1 MVVMWGVRMRRK
13 SGGNQ
18 KRQKWGLINPIGI
31 GRRGW
36 RGRRGGWGRTRDRKV
51 AGLSMGT
58 SLSSWFEMCMA
69 LGGALLMLIQS

>member
-1 MVVMWGVRMRRK
+1 M
-13 SGGNQ
+13 GGS
-18 KRQKWGLINPIGI
+18 KRQKWGLIIPIGI

-36 RGRRGGWGRTRDRKV
+36 RGRRGRTRDRKV

-58 SLSSWFEMCMA
+58 SLSSWFGMCMV

>member
-1 MVVMWGVRMRRK
+1 MGGSRR
-13 SGGNQ
+13 G

-31 GRRGW
+31 GKRGW
-36 RGRRGGWGRTRDRKV
+36 RGRRGGRGRTRDRKV

-58 SLSSWFEMCMA
+58 SLSSWFGMCMA